1 MLTTDQRA
9 TLKTAILADATLAT
23 LYTDGNLD
31 GLSNALNAPTAPV
44 YVVWRE
50 QYTPE
55 QKALAVDVGI
65 TQLDALTASKRDSL
79 LWWVNRSHD
88 ARLATTQAA
97 MADLCGSQNT
107 LKNALLDGA
116 KRNASVLEKI
126 FATGTGTTAAPGNS
140 PVMGAISWSE
150 LLGL

>member
-1 MLTTDQRA
+1 MTPTQLS
-9 TLKTAILADATLAT
+9 TLKAAALTDAMAMAFITSGNDTGLAEWF
-23 LYTDGNLD
+23 
-31 GLSNALNAPTAPV
+31 NAPTNHI
-44 YVVWRE
+44 VWRSVL
-50 QYTPE
+50 TPD
-55 QKALAVDVGI
+55 QARAAIIQGAA
-65 TQLDALTASKRDSL
+65 QLDALTASKRDSL

-126 FATGTGTTAAPGNS
+126 FATGTGTTAAPGTS

>member
-1 MLTTDQRA
+1 MLTQEQRN
-9 TLKTAILADATLAT
+9 TLKAAILADATLST
-23 LYTDGNLD
+23 LYIEGNLD
-31 GLSNALNAPTAPV
+31 GLSTALNTQVSPT
-44 YVVWRE
+44 YVVWRD

-55 QKALAVDVGI
+55 QKALAIDVGI

-116 KRNASVLEKI
+116 KRNASVLEKV
-126 FATGTGTTAAPGNS
+126 FATGTGTTAAPGTS

-150 LLGL
+150 LIGL